1 MLLHKNGFTWHTN
14 TPLINHTCWDSDFED
29 SKIHYVHPDKTVT
42 YRGEKTSDTLT
53 FSEFKKQYFEENA
66 NLSQETSNCDNHF
79 DNILKDGFSK
89 ERRLN
94 IAAMVMQ
101 GIMTNPN
108 PQMVEMDAHRVADL
122 AILMADTLIAEC
134 EKGDSK

>member
-1 MLLHKNGFTWHTN
+1 MLARVKATGEIVEVYERYDDLAMESTYTEPEKN
-14 TPLINHTCWDSDFED
+14 IAENH
-29 SKIHYVHPDKTVT
+29 
-42 YRGEKTSDTLT
+42 
-53 FSEFKKQYFEENA
+53 
-66 NLSQETSNCDNHF
+66 NLSQSCDKEF
-79 DNILKDGFSK
+79 TNILKNSFSK

-101 GIMTNPN
+101 GIMANPN